1 MPLINGD
8 YHSTTDSEISMSQLN
23 EAEFDRPPLPFS
35 AYVWEQ
41 PSTLPAIPWDPKPPP
56 RRKSPA
62 ISRKRDPP
70 HGTSIFPVTTPR
82 EAYLDL
88 KRHERLTIERDR
100 TRNRGQ
106 PMNSDPTRSPAQ
118 IESAP
123 PDVAQPR
130 RSPRIA
136 ALNVTKAEQLPAM
149 ELSGENRVAKKY
161 QKPSRHRRQK
171 TTSLGRSP
179 VWCRQERITKR
190 PAKPRRHAATIASL
204 ISVDAKRQPR
214 RRSRDDNVSD
224 RSVSSRLRRRRPGR
238 RGKD

>member
-1 MPLINGD
+1 MPLIDGD
-8 YHSTTDSEISMSQLN
+8 YYSTTDSEISMSQLN
-23 EAEFDRPPLPFS
+23 EPEFDRPALPFS

-41 PSTLPAIPWDPKPPP
+41 PSTLPGIPWDPKPPP

-88 KRHERLTIERDR
+88 KRHERLAIERAR
-100 TRNRGQ
+100 TKNRGQ

-136 ALNVTKAEQLPAM
+136 ALNARKAEQLPATQ
-149 ELSGENRVAKKY
+149 LSGENRVAKKY
-161 QKPSRHRRQK
+161 QKPSRQRRQK
-171 TTSLGRSP
+171 TAPLGRREGVVKKP
-179 VWCRQERITKR
+179 QKETRRTKVENN
-190 PAKPRRHAATIASL
+190 K
-204 ISVDAKRQPR
+204 KR
-214 RRSRDDNVSD
+214 RRSARN
-224 RSVSSRLRRRRPGR
+224 
-238 RGKD
+238 